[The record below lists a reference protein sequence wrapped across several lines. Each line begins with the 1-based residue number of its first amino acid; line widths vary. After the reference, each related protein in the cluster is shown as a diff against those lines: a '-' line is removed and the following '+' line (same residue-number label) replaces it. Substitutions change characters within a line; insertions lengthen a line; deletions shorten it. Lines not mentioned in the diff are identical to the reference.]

1 MSTFFVNRLPTLVF
15 LLLLVVQTSVT
26 HAQQRIVVLGDSI
39 SAAYGISVAEGWVQL
54 LKDRIANENIKVINA
69 SISGETTS
77 GGSTRI
83 SQVLHD
89 HKPSI
94 LILELG
100 ANDGLRG
107 LSIQTMR
114 ANLSTIIEQTLNH
127 PARILLLGM
136 NIPANYGQT
145 YTSQFEQTYSE
156 LDQTYQLE
164 LVPSFLGTV
173 GLDYDLMQEDG
184 IHPNS
189 AAQAILLDQLW
200 PKLKVML
207 QN

>member
-1 MSTFFVNRLPTLVF
+1 MSTFFINRLLALVF
-15 LLLLVVQTSVT
+15 LLLLILQTSIT
-26 HAQQRIVVLGDSI
+26 HAQERIVVLGDSI
-39 SAAYGISVAEGWVQL
+39 SAAYGMSVEEGWVQL
-54 LKDRIANENIKVINA
+54 LKDRIANENIEVINA

-77 GGSTRI
+77 GGNTRI

-100 ANDGLRG
+100 GNDGLRG

-114 ANLSTIIEQTLNH
+114 DNLSSIIEQTLNY

-156 LDQTYQLE
+156 LAQAYQLE

-173 GLDYDLMQEDG
+173 GLDYDLMQDDG

-200 PKLKVML
+200 PKLKIML

>member
-156 LDQTYQLE
+156 LAQTYQLE

-189 AAQAILLDQLW
+189 AAQTILLDQLW

>member
-15 LLLLVVQTSVT
+15 LLLLVLQTSVT
-26 HAQQRIVVLGDSI
+26 HAQERIVVLGDSI

-114 ANLSTIIEQTLNH
+114 DNLSTIIEQTLNH

-156 LDQTYQLE
+156 LAQTYQLE

>member
-156 LDQTYQLE
+156 LAQTYQLE
-164 LVPSFLGTV
+164 FVPSFLGTV

-200 PKLKVML
+200 PQLKVML

>member
-156 LDQTYQLE
+156 LAQTYQLE

-200 PKLKVML
+200 PQLKVML

>member
-156 LDQTYQLE
+156 LAQTYQLE

>member
-15 LLLLVVQTSVT
+15 LLLLAVQTSVT

-156 LDQTYQLE
+156 LAQTYQLE

-184 IHPNS
+184 VHPNS
-189 AAQAILLDQLW
+189 AAQTILLDQLW